1 MAIPG
6 AGVRILGLGG
16 GLRENSYSLA
26 ALRAALAAAE
36 RAGAETRL
44 LALHD
49 LALPF
54 YRPDYGSPADY
65 GPKAARQI
73 GRLLD
78 AARWADGMLWAS
90 PAYHG
95 ALSGAVKNALDFT
108 QFLSKDEPSFLYGKA
123 VGVIGAGAGTIGAVN
138 VVNQLAEIG
147 HALRAQLVSLLVPV
161 PGAYKI
167 YDGERFTDPQIAQ
180 RLEMLG
186 KETVALATLL
196 AGRRLASR
204 IPAGNG
210 LRPVA
215 EMPDGR
221 SQPARPL
228 DRVPTTLPVAATPEA
243 SPGSPGEE

>member
-1 MAIPG
+1 MGIPG
-6 AGVRILGLGG
+6 TGVRILGLGG

-26 ALRAALAAAE
+26 ALREALAAAG

-49 LALPF
+49 LELPF
-54 YRPDYGSPADY
+54 FRPDYGSPADY
-65 GPKAARQI
+65 GPEAARQI
-73 GRLLD
+73 GRLIE
-78 AARWADGMLWAS
+78 AARWADGMIWSS

-95 ALSGAVKNALDFT
+95 ALSGAVKNALDFI
-108 QFLSKDEPSFLYGKA
+108 QFLGKDEPSFLYGKA

-167 YDGERFTDPQIAQ
+167 YDGERFTDPQISQ
-180 RLEMLG
+180 RLETLG

-196 AGRRLASR
+196 AGRRLESR

-215 EMPDGR
+215 TTPNGR
-221 SQPARPL
+221 AQPARAAEPI
-228 DRVPTTLPVAATPEA
+228 PTTLPIAATQEA
-243 SPGSPGEE
+243 SPGEE